1 MALADEGIYEYL
13 QISIQK
19 YLNDTRKTHEEVL
32 RCLDSL
38 GFRVGYQLIEKSH
51 FYLIFAC
58 PQIRFFFNFSLL
70 IYSIP
75 E

>member
-51 FYLIFAC
+51 FFLISHVLKYVF
-58 PQIRFFFNFSLL
+58 L
-70 IYSIP
+70 ILAY
-75 E
+75 